1 MRAKHKVPGLKK
13 PEIRSNRSFSIPQI
27 QLWGLTGGAAHLD
40 RVLYKSLCRRSK
52 VNQTFPMENQVQTS
66 VSVSPGAAKRIA
78 TLTAAEGPAMMFRIA
93 VNGGGCSGYQ
103 YDFTFDDTLTED
115 DILIEQ
121 DGARVLI
128 DQVSLE
134 FIGGSEVDF
143 VEGLMGSHFEIKNPK
158 AKSSCGC
165 GTSFSV

>member
-1 MRAKHKVPGLKK
+1 MD
-13 PEIRSNRSFSIPQI
+13 SSTI
-27 QLWGLTGGAAHLD
+27 QV
-40 RVLYKSLCRRSK
+40 RVSAS
-52 VNQTFPMENQVQTS
+52 
-66 VSVSPGAAKRIA
+66 AAKRIA
-78 TLTAAEGPAMMFRIA
+78 ALTSAEGRGVMFRIA

-103 YDFTFDDTLTED
+103 YDFSFDDARKDED
-115 DILIEQ
+115 VLIEQ

-134 FIGGSEVDF
+134 FLGGSEVDF
-143 VEGLMGSHFEIKNPK
+143 VEGLMGSHFEIKNPN

>member
-1 MRAKHKVPGLKK
+1 MDTA
-13 PEIRSNRSFSIPQI
+13 I
-27 QLWGLTGGAAHLD
+27 QV
-40 RVLYKSLCRRSK
+40 RVSAS
-52 VNQTFPMENQVQTS
+52 
-66 VSVSPGAAKRIA
+66 AAKRIA
-78 TLTAAEGPAMMFRIA
+78 TLTAAEGPAAMFRIA

-103 YDFTFDDTLTED
+103 YDFSFDDARTD
-115 DILIEQ
+115 DDVLIEL

-134 FIGGSEVDF
+134 FLGGSEVDF
-143 VEGLMGSHFEIKNPK
+143 VEGLMGSHFEIKNPN

>member
-1 MRAKHKVPGLKK
+1 MDSVT
-13 PEIRSNRSFSIPQI
+13 
-27 QLWGLTGGAAHLD
+27 QL
-40 RVLYKSLCRRSK
+40 RVSAS
-52 VNQTFPMENQVQTS
+52 
-66 VSVSPGAAKRIA
+66 AAKRIA
-78 TLTAAEGPAMMFRIA
+78 ALTAAEGPAMMFRIA

-103 YDFTFDDTLTED
+103 YDFSFDDTRTD
-115 DILIEQ
+115 DDVLIEL

-134 FIGGSEVDF
+134 FLGGSEVDF
-143 VEGLMGSHFEIKNPK
+143 IEGLMGSHFDIKNPN

>member
-1 MRAKHKVPGLKK
+1 MDTVTQEPV
-13 PEIRSNRSFSIPQI
+13 QV
-27 QLWGLTGGAAHLD
+27 
-40 RVLYKSLCRRSK
+40 RVSAS
-52 VNQTFPMENQVQTS
+52 
-66 VSVSPGAAKRIA
+66 AAKRIA
-78 TLTAAEGPAMMFRIA
+78 ALTTAEGPAMMFRIA

-103 YDFTFDDTLTED
+103 YEFTFDDTRTD
-115 DILIEQ
+115 DDVLIER

-134 FIGGSEVDF
+134 FLGGSEVDF
-143 VEGLMGSHFEIKNPK
+143 VEGLMGSHFEIKNPN

>member
-1 MRAKHKVPGLKK
+1 MDTGVQ
-13 PEIRSNRSFSIPQI
+13 IR
-27 QLWGLTGGAAHLD
+27 
-40 RVLYKSLCRRSK
+40 
-52 VNQTFPMENQVQTS
+52 
-66 VSVSPGAAKRIA
+66 VSSSAAKRIA
-78 TLTAAEGPAMMFRIA
+78 ALTAAEGQKVMFRIA

-103 YDFTFDDTLTED
+103 YDFSFDDTRTD
-115 DILIEQ
+115 DDVLIEQ

-134 FIGGSEVDF
+134 FLGGCEVDF
-143 VEGLMGSHFEIKNPK
+143 VEGLLGSQFEIKNPN

>member
-1 MRAKHKVPGLKK
+1 MTTATQDLV
-13 PEIRSNRSFSIPQI
+13 
-27 QLWGLTGGAAHLD
+27 
-40 RVLYKSLCRRSK
+40 RVSAS
-52 VNQTFPMENQVQTS
+52 
-66 VSVSPGAAKRIA
+66 AAKRIA
-78 TLTAAEGPAMMFRIA
+78 ALTAAEGPAVMFRVA

-103 YDFTFDDTLTED
+103 YEFTFDNTRTD
-115 DILIEQ
+115 DDVLIER

-134 FIGGSEVDF
+134 FLGGSEVDF
-143 VEGLMGSHFEIKNPK
+143 IEGLMGSHFEIKNPN

>member
-1 MRAKHKVPGLKK
+1 MTTATD
-13 PEIRSNRSFSIPQI
+13 IPV
-27 QLWGLTGGAAHLD
+27 
-40 RVLYKSLCRRSK
+40 RVSS
-52 VNQTFPMENQVQTS
+52 S
-66 VSVSPGAAKRIA
+66 AAKRIA
-78 TLTAAEGPAMMFRIA
+78 VLTAAEGGNVMFRIA

-103 YDFTFDDTLTED
+103 YDFSFDPTRADD

-128 DQVSLE
+128 DQASLE
-134 FIGGSEVDF
+134 FLGGSEVDF
-143 VEGLMGSHFEIKNPK
+143 IEGLMGSHFEIKNPN

>member
-1 MRAKHKVPGLKK
+1 MTVATQEPV
-13 PEIRSNRSFSIPQI
+13 
-27 QLWGLTGGAAHLD
+27 
-40 RVLYKSLCRRSK
+40 RVSAS
-52 VNQTFPMENQVQTS
+52 
-66 VSVSPGAAKRIA
+66 AAKRIA
-78 TLTAAEGPAMMFRIA
+78 TLTAAEGPAIMFRVA

-103 YDFTFDDTLTED
+103 YEFTFDATRTDD

-134 FIGGSEVDF
+134 FLGGSEVDF
-143 VEGLMGSHFEIKNPK
+143 VEGLMGSHFEIKNPN